1 MSILISPRPKNR
13 HQFGASG
20 VEVAA
25 TSLLHGAIRITTE
38 HTSWQRPWR
47 MSIDQYQQLGSC
59 RSWHPGLFRQM
70 ARCTAGMFL
79 EFTTDSSE
87 ITLEIMLDAEPS
99 ATRHMIEIA
108 RGVRTHVTCD
118 EIAGDSSA
126 QTACDGISIDIDDR
140 HIPAFMP
147 HDAAQISFPLSEPA
161 TSALAGMIQLPG
173 FAGTRHV
180 RIWLPSLRG
189 CVLRSLWGN
198 GSFISPVTSRARVL
212 VLGDSISQGFIVG
225 DSAYSWPSVFADTIG
240 CEILNQSLG
249 GAVFQPGLLWG
260 LAQYIV
266 PACIIVALGT
276 NYRYEPSRPR
286 EVSTDIHRYFDELRR
301 VWPHVPVCCIDMFW
315 HNPDYFPP
323 NAMSAY
329 SQVNTFIHAAIAQ
342 YDEMYSID
350 GSLLMEHSTAH
361 LADGYVHPGK
371 TGAAQIA
378 QELALQIPQLV
389 GAFSSKP

>member
-1 MSILISPRPKNR
+1 M
-13 HQFGASG
+13 
-20 VEVAA
+20 
-25 TSLLHGAIRITTE
+25 
-38 HTSWQRPWR
+38 
-47 MSIDQYQQLGSC
+47 
-59 RSWHPGLFRQM
+59 
-70 ARCTAGMFL
+70 
-79 EFTTDSSE
+79 
-87 ITLEIMLDAEPS
+87 
-99 ATRHMIEIA
+99 
-108 RGVRTHVTCD
+108 
-118 EIAGDSSA
+118 
-126 QTACDGISIDIDDR
+126 
-140 HIPAFMP
+140 
-147 HDAAQISFPLSEPA
+147 
-161 TSALAGMIQLPG
+161 
-173 FAGTRHV
+173 
-180 RIWLPSLRG
+180 
-189 CVLRSLWGN
+189 
-198 GSFISPVTSRARVL
+198 
-212 VLGDSISQGFIVG
+212 
-225 DSAYSWPSVFADTIG
+225 FADTIG

-266 PACIIVALGT
+266 PVCIIVALGT